1 MIGEIAKK
9 SLLSNMLTL
18 RFSVGTVLFLVLAA
32 LFTGVLLDE
41 YRQKLENYNG
51 LVSRNAEELKGLMTY
66 QNLKPTI
73 YKPPEILTVFSKG
86 SAENMVGSIRISV
99 GEVPKLGSADTGK
112 NPFLSVFPVLDIAL
126 IFKLVISV
134 LAILLAYDAISGE
147 REDET
152 LKLMLSNSVP
162 RHQILSGKFIGGMIT
177 LAIPIMLG
185 FLVIS
190 LMLELSPSV
199 ELTGDD
205 WIRIALMFVLSVVMV
220 SVLFNLGL
228 FFSAMT
234 KRSSDT
240 LMLLLF
246 LWVLFLLMI
255 PNGSI
260 YVSARLRPILRKES
274 VLSQVQ
280 QVWWRFQEEMEDY
293 YRRTPGEGGYGVQN
307 DASEPWGWYHRFATK
322 SLVLSTRNRNV
333 FIEPLRIKYADEAWQ
348 TGENYLKSMKRQWKL
363 ANSISRTSPLSLYE
377 NLISSLSRTD
387 IQGSEIFAIQ
397 ARDYRQQIID
407 YLYSKKAFSSIR
419 YFATV
424 KEEHLFDINNM
435 DEWTALR
442 EKYDTQDPTPLEVS
456 EIPRFHYRLETIAVT
471 MKRILPD
478 VIVLCFMSILF
489 FMCAFAVFLRCDVR

>member
-9 SLLSNMLTL
+9 SLLSNMMTL
-18 RFSVGTVLFLVLAA
+18 RFSVGTVLFLTLAV
-32 LFTGVLLDE
+32 LFTCVLLGE
-41 YRQKLENYNG
+41 YEQRLENYSN
-51 LVSRNAEELKGLMTY
+51 LVSRNADELRGLMTY

-73 YKPPEILTVFSKG
+73 YKSPEILAVFSKG
-86 SAENMVGSIRISV
+86 LAENAVDSIRISV
-99 GEVPKLGSADTGK
+99 GEVPKLGSADASK
-112 NPFLSVFPVLDIAL
+112 NPFLPVFPVLDVAL

-162 RHQILSGKFIGGMIT
+162 RHQILFGKFIGGMIT
-177 LAIPIMLG
+177 LAIPIILG
-185 FLVIS
+185 FLMIS
-190 LMLELSPSV
+190 LILELSPTV

-260 YVSARLRPILRKES
+260 YVASRLRPIVRKER
-274 VLSQVQ
+274 VNSQVQ
-280 QVWWRFQEEMEDY
+280 EIWWRFWTELEDY
-293 YRRTPGEGGYGVQN
+293 YRKTPRSGYNVQS
-307 DASEPWGWYHRFATK
+307 DDSEPWGWYQRFATK
-322 SLVLSTRNRNV
+322 SLVLSRQRRNASM
-333 FIEPLRIKYADEAWQ
+333 EPMRIRYADEAWQ
-348 TGENYLKSMKRQWKL
+348 VGEDYLKNMKRQWKL
-363 ANSISRTSPLSLYE
+363 ANSISRISPLSLYE

-387 IQGSEIFAIQ
+387 IQGSETFAIQ

-424 KEEHLFDINNM
+424 KEEHLFDINSI

-442 EKYDTQDPTPLEVS
+442 EKYDVQDPSPLEVS
-456 EIPRFHYRLETIAVT
+456 EIPLFHYRLENIATT

-478 VIVLCFMSILF
+478 IIILCFMSVLL